1 MATGTRLANK
11 VALVTG
17 SSSGIGRAIALR
29 YAAEGAKV
37 VCADLS
43 PESRVAKLKDS
54 SNQVPDGK
62 PTHEMIGPKNAAFV
76 QTDVGDADAVESAVQ
91 FAVKTFGRLD
101 IMVNNAG
108 ISRESTTPAMIHE
121 TQEDVWDQTMRI
133 NAKSVFLGCK
143 SALKQMLAQEPHES
157 GDRGWIVNTSSIMA
171 LIVGSWC
178 PSYCASKGAVSSLTR
193 QVALDYAKHRIH
205 CNAICP
211 GFTETAILEETAS
224 FAAPREVLAERH
236 PFGGLGTPDDIA
248 KLAVVLASDDA
259 SWLTGVNLPVDGGYI
274 VR

>member
-43 PESRVAKLKDS
+43 PASRVAVNKNS
-54 SNQVPDGK
+54 PGQVPGGQ
-62 PTHEMIGPKNAAFV
+62 PTHELIGPQNAAFV
-76 QTDVGDADAVESAVQ
+76 QTDVGDAAAVENAVQ
-91 FAVKTFGRLD
+91 FAVETFGRLD

-108 ISRESTTPAMIHE
+108 ISPEATTPAMLHE
-121 TQEDVWDQTMRI
+121 TQEDIWDKTMRV
-133 NAKSVFLGCK
+133 NTKSVFLGCK
-143 SALKQMLAQEPHES
+143 FALRQMLAQEPHES
-157 GDRGWIVNTSSIMA
+157 GDRGWIINTSSIMA
-171 LIVGSWC
+171 LIVTFGC

-193 QVALDYAKHRIH
+193 QVALEYAKHRIH

-211 GFTETAILEETAS
+211 GFTETAMFEDTTAHGPS
-224 FAAPREVLAERH
+224 PDVFADRH
-236 PFGGLGTPDDIA
+236 PFGGVGTPEDIA

-259 SWLTGVNLPVDGGYI
+259 SWLTGVNLPVDGGYV

>member
-1 MATGTRLANK
+1 MATGTRLTNK

-29 YAAEGAKV
+29 YVAEGAKV

-43 PESRVAKLKDS
+43 PALRVAVHKNPPD
-54 SNQVPDGK
+54 QVPGGQ
-62 PTHEMIGPKNAAFV
+62 PTHELIGPQSAAFV
-76 QTDVGDADAVESAVQ
+76 QTDVGDAAAVEN
-91 FAVKTFGRLD
+91 AVKFAIETFGRLD

-108 ISRESTTPAMIHE
+108 ISPEATTPAMLHE
-121 TQEDVWDQTMRI
+121 MQEDIWDKTMRV

-143 SALKQMLAQEPHES
+143 FALRQMLAQEPHES
-157 GDRGWIVNTSSIMA
+157 A
-171 LIVGSWC
+171 
-178 PSYCASKGAVSSLTR
+178 SYCASKGAVSSLTR
-193 QVALDYAKHRIH
+193 QVALEYAKHRIH

-211 GFTETAILEETAS
+211 GFTDTAMFEDTTAHGPS
-224 FAAPREVLAERH
+224 PDVFADRH
-236 PFGGLGTPDDIA
+236 PFGGVGTPENVA

-259 SWLTGVNLPVDGGYI
+259 SWLTGVNLPVDGGYV